1 MKLAARPKRVLVVDD
16 NEDAA
21 ALVADI
27 VSLAGHSA
35 TFATSGI
42 EGLRIALAERP
53 DAIFIDIEMPGM
65 DGFKL
70 AAKLRAEAPSTW
82 LIALTVWSDPETARR
97 AVECG
102 FDEHL
107 VKPANVEDILRAVD
121 SSPRA

>member
-1 MKLAARPKRVLVVDD
+1 MR
-16 NEDAA
+16 
-21 ALVADI
+21 
-27 VSLAGHSA
+27 
-35 TFATSGI
+35 
-42 EGLRIALAERP
+42 LRGAERP

-65 DGFKL
+65 DGFEL